1 MMNQDP
7 SIRAMNGVVL
17 DKLKILAARAI
28 ASDAVGALLRCTI
41 ARHECG
47 YRGKRISIG
56 TTRCLPHRV
65 VSALWFGLYESAEC
79 RMVQRHMLPDRPV
92 VELGA
97 GIGALS
103 AHVAGALSSGQ
114 HLTSVEGNSALVTL
128 LRQNLD
134 RHGRHL
140 SVTVLNNV
148 IGNGNGVD
156 FSIAPD
162 HRFSRVQSSIASTH
176 TAVKSTRL
184 SAIVAKRPFA
194 DGYQLVADIEGAEAA
209 VLLEDH
215 AAWPNCERAI
225 MELHESEHLGE
236 VLTVDR
242 LVALVESRGL
252 KLVARD
258 GNVFAFSR

>member
-79 RMVQRHMLPDRPV
+79 RMVQRHMLPDRP
-92 VELGA
+92 
-97 GIGALS
+97 
-103 AHVAGALSSGQ
+103 VAGALSSGQ